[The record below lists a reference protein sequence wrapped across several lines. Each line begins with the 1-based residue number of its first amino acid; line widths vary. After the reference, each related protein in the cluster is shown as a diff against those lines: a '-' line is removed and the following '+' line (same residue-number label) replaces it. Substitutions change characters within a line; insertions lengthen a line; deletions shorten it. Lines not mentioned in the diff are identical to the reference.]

1 MSPPHPRNITDTPV
15 DQPAEGAIQR
25 WEFNDLR
32 DTVKRIE
39 LALVGKNHMAPDPD
53 ALAGKVQ
60 QHDRDISQAKWLS
73 RTAIAGVLAAGAS
86 WAWGKITSQH

>member
-1 MSPPHPRNITDTPV
+1 MAPSRNVTDTPAE
-15 DQPAEGAIQR
+15 QPDHSQPIQR